1 MKISNISIGKDTP
14 PFLIAEMSGNHNQ
27 SLDRSLKIVRA
38 AAACGV
44 QAIKLQTYTPD
55 TITLNVK
62 LDDFFISD
70 KGSPWYERYLYD
82 LYQDAYTPWEWHKE
96 IMDESRRVGLVC
108 FSTPFDESAVDFL
121 ETLNVPAY
129 KIASFENTDLPLIR
143 KVASTGKPL
152 LISCGLASLTELEET
167 VEVLREEHCTEFALL
182 KCTSSYP
189 ALAKH
194 SNILTIPEMRKRF
207 GCEVGL
213 SDHSMGIGVAI
224 AAVSHGAVIIEK
236 HFTLNR
242 QDGGVD
248 SNFSMEP
255 EELKLLANEAIVA
268 WEALG
273 RVHYG
278 PTEVEIDALKSR
290 RSLYIAEDM
299 KSGDTLTDKT
309 LRKIRPGYGLPTKH
323 YNLLLGRKV
332 TRNIAKGT
340 PLSWELIE
348 E

>member
-1 MKISNISIGKDTP
+1 MKISNIPIGKDAP

-27 SLDRSLKIVRA
+27 SLDRALKIVRV

-55 TITLNVK
+55 TMTLDVN

-70 KGSPWYERYLYD
+70 EDSPWHNRYLYD
-82 LYQDAYTPWEWHKE
+82 LYQDAHVPWEWHKE
-96 IMDESRRVGLVC
+96 IMDESRRVGLIC

-121 ETLNVPAY
+121 EDHNVPAY

-167 VEVLREEHCTEFALL
+167 VEVLQEEHCTEFALL
-182 KCTSSYP
+182 KCTTSYP

-194 SNILTIPEMRKRF
+194 SNVLTIPEMRDRF
-207 GCEVGL
+207 DCEVGL
-213 SDHSMGIGVAI
+213 SDHSMGIGVALAAI
-224 AAVSHGAVIIEK
+224 AHGAVIIEK
-236 HFTLNR
+236 HFTLKR

-248 SNFSMEP
+248 SDFSMEP
-255 EELKLLANEAIVA
+255 DELKLLVNEAVVA

-278 PTEVEIDALKSR
+278 PTESELVTLKSR

-299 KSGDTLTDKT
+299 ESGDLLTSQT

-332 TRNIAKGT
+332 TRKIAKGT
-340 PLSWELIE
+340 PLSWEMIE

>member
-1 MKISNISIGKDTP
+1 
-14 PFLIAEMSGNHNQ
+14 MSGNHNQ
-27 SLDRSLKIVRA
+27 SLDRSLEIVRA
-38 AAACGV
+38 AADCGV
-44 QAIKLQTYTPD
+44 QAVKIQTYTPD
-55 TITLNVK
+55 TMTLNVK

-70 KGSPWYERYLYD
+70 QDSPWYGRYLYD
-82 LYQDAYTPWEWHKE
+82 LYQDAYAPWEWHKE
-96 IMDESRRVGLVC
+96 IMEESNRLGLIC

-121 ETLNVPAY
+121 EDLDVPAY
-129 KIASFENTDLPLIR
+129 KIASFENTDLSLIR

-152 LISCGLASLTELEET
+152 LISCGLASLAELEET
-167 VEVLREEHCTEFALL
+167 VDVLREEHCTEFALL
-182 KCTSSYP
+182 KCTTSYP

-248 SNFSMEP
+248 SSFSMEP
-255 EELKLLANEAIVA
+255 EELKLLADEATVA

-273 RVHYG
+273 GVHYG
-278 PTEVEIDALKSR
+278 PTESELHTIKSR

-299 KSGDTLTDKT
+299 ESGDILTKDN
-309 LRKIRPGYGLPTKH
+309 LRKLRPGFGLATKH

-332 TRNIAKGT
+332 TRQIAKGT
-340 PLSWELIE
+340 ALSWEMVE
-348 E
+348 EAQD

>member
-1 MKISNISIGKDTP
+1 
-14 PFLIAEMSGNHNQ
+14 MSGNHNK
-27 SLDRSLKIVRA
+27 SLERSLKIVRA

-55 TITLNVK
+55 TMTLDLR
-62 LDDFFISD
+62 LDDFFID
-70 KGSPWYERYLYD
+70 DEDSPWHNSYLYD
-82 LYQDAYTPWEWHKE
+82 LYRDAYAPWEWHKE
-96 IMDESRRVGLVC
+96 IMDEARRVGLIC

-121 ETLNVPAY
+121 ENLNVPAY

-167 VEVLREEHCTEFALL
+167 VEVLREEQCTEFALL
-182 KCTSSYP
+182 KCTTSYP
-189 ALAKH
+189 ALATY
-194 SNILTIPEMRKRF
+194 SNILTIPDMRERF
-207 GCEVGL
+207 GCEIGL

-224 AAVSHGAVIIEK
+224 AAISHGAVIIEK
-236 HFTLNR
+236 HLTLKR
-242 QDGGVD
+242 RDGGVD
-248 SNFSMEP
+248 SDFSMEP
-255 EELKLLANEAIVA
+255 EELKLLANEAVVA

-278 PTEVEIDALKSR
+278 PTESEIHTLKSR

-299 KSGDTLTDKT
+299 ESGDILTNKN

-323 YNLLLGRKV
+323 YNVLLGQKV
-332 TRNIAKGT
+332 TQKIVKGT
-340 PLSWELIE
+340 PLSWEMIE